1 MDRRS
6 LVVGAAALAA
16 VAGTRISAAQ
26 ASTIDTATTS
36 TVAHARQVLELLNL
50 DLGLVNPEGAKLR
63 VLDSFAAYDVSA
75 PRDPAANDLEAWA
88 RQRFAD
94 LTGTGSLE
102 TALDNLLSRDLL
114 AFGFVL
120 HTQHQDAPLPAFTR
134 SELVPAGLTR
144 LEPDFFP
151 ELSRQIGIRIRST
164 PAFADLLQAGA
175 AELDQVA
182 AKKKNQQPSRGML
195 LAMFI
200 VLIVG
205 GPLVELANKHLG
217 GGGR

>member
-26 ASTIDTATTS
+26 ASTIDTETLS
-36 TVAHARQVLELLNL
+36 TIAHARQVLERLNP
-50 DLGLVNPEGAKLR
+50 DLGLVNPEGAKLQ
-63 VLDSFAAYDVSA
+63 LLESFAAYDASA
-75 PRDPAANDLEAWA
+75 PRDPAANDLEAWT
-88 RQRFAD
+88 RQRFTN
-94 LTGTGSLE
+94 LTGTDSLE
-102 TALDNLLSRDLL
+102 TALDNLQSRSLL
-114 AFGFVL
+114 AFGFAL
-120 HTQHQDAPLPAFTR
+120 HTQLQNGTLPAIAR
-134 SELVPAGLTR
+134 SEPVPAGLER

-151 ELSRQIGIRIRST
+151 ELLRQIGIRARST

-175 AELDQVA
+175 AELDQVS
-182 AKKKNQQPSRGML
+182 AKKKNTHPSRGML

-205 GPLVELANKHLG
+205 GPLVEWANKHLG
-217 GGGR
+217 GGR